1 MYGNSYCMSKKSRIY
16 GLNELFNNISI
27 RNKIFIFCTGILL
40 VSLSVFAFL
49 TINISNR
56 AIVDKAVKNA
66 GRELALIDRSLL
78 NLINNSE
85 NYVRIFS
92 IDRRLQDQLQR
103 INSRQLDK
111 LDNLEM
117 EKILSTVSS
126 NVAEPITHIAAASII
141 SSEGRIFD
149 VGYVDNSSIKEYFNS
164 DVIDEIRKK
173 KTPVWLGLT
182 RIRFK
187 YGGEE
192 DVFPIAKSIIE
203 FDTGHYL
210 GTAVLYLKE
219 KDLASIYLDNIIN
232 DNDKFYIINDR
243 NIIISTQNKNE
254 LYNVFDQKKY
264 LGSHRLDDISNT
276 FSIIRSID
284 GVKTLVTTANFEKLN
299 WKIVSILR
307 LDEITYE
314 NRDITKL
321 IVIFGA
327 ICLVFAFAT
336 SYLLSYKISKPIMK
350 LVGIMGEIKSGN
362 LKLRANFMAKDEIGM
377 LGEGFNSLM
386 DRINQLLDQV
396 YSEQQQKR
404 ESEFKLL
411 QSQVKP
417 HFLYNTIETIIS
429 FIKLGMREQ
438 AMTAAKNLADFYR
451 ISLSRGNDII
461 SIKEEIRLTE
471 NYLSIQK
478 FRYVEYLDYK
488 VEVDD
493 TIYRFQIPK
502 LTLQPLVENSIYH
515 GLKQKTDKGMLIVR
529 GYLENNTVK
538 MEVYDN
544 GVGMDEE
551 LIRRV
556 LERSNP
562 NQSDFG
568 LYSVNSRLKLLYG
581 AQYGISIESKVNEY
595 TNVTVTLPAI
605 KAEE

>member
-1 MYGNSYCMSKKSRIY
+1 
-16 GLNELFNNISI
+16 
-27 RNKIFIFCTGILL
+27 
-40 VSLSVFAFL
+40 
-49 TINISNR
+49 
-56 AIVDKAVKNA
+56 
-66 GRELALIDRSLL
+66 
-78 NLINNSE
+78 
-85 NYVRIFS
+85 
-92 IDRRLQDQLQR
+92 
-103 INSRQLDK
+103 
-111 LDNLEM
+111 
-117 EKILSTVSS
+117 
-126 NVAEPITHIAAASII
+126 
-141 SSEGRIFD
+141 
-149 VGYVDNSSIKEYFNS
+149 
-164 DVIDEIRKK
+164 
-173 KTPVWLGLT
+173 
-182 RIRFK
+182 
-187 YGGEE
+187 
-192 DVFPIAKSIIE
+192 
-203 FDTGHYL
+203 
-210 GTAVLYLKE
+210 
-219 KDLASIYLDNIIN
+219 
-232 DNDKFYIINDR
+232 
-243 NIIISTQNKNE
+243 
-254 LYNVFDQKKY
+254 
-264 LGSHRLDDISNT
+264 
-276 FSIIRSID
+276 
-284 GVKTLVTTANFEKLN
+284 
-299 WKIVSILR
+299 
-307 LDEITYE
+307 
-314 NRDITKL
+314 
-321 IVIFGA
+321 
-327 ICLVFAFAT
+327 
-336 SYLLSYKISKPIMK
+336 MK

-396 YSEQQQKR
+396 YAEQQQKR